1 VLADMAMSAKDAML
15 IDDNIGNIDRAK
27 KLGLIG
33 VHFTDF
39 GSVKDSV
46 ESIRSQNCRFIPTWR
61 DDRVV
66 KPHKIVR

>member
-1 VLADMAMSAKDAML
+1 MAMATKDAML

-33 VHFTDF
+33 VDFTDF

-46 ESIRSQNCRFIPTWR
+46 ESIQS
-61 DDRVV
+61 
-66 KPHKIVR
+66 